1 MRNTTPPWER
11 EEPTPVTTYTVA
23 LDGEQYELDDADV
36 VQTLSEVGARVT
48 AVMEGQR

>member
-1 MRNTTPPWER
+1 MQRNVPPWDR
-11 EEPTPVTTYTVA
+11 DEPTPVTTYTVA
-23 LDGEQYELDDADV
+23 LDGEQYELTDADV